1 MNNKRSSGGIKIPDY
16 KQSVLQSYNNKAIW
30 YWDKNRYIDPWNLR
44 EDQEVNP
51 NTYGHLIILKKPKM
65 YNGQR
70 NAYSTNDVH
79 LTRCLHAK
87 ECKLFHIFYSVPNKV
102 QGDKRPQ
109 YKPETLNLI
118 KEKVESRPESTGT
131 GNDFLNRT
139 PIAQHLYQVLIKE
152 TT

>member
-1 MNNKRSSGGIKIPDY
+1 
-16 KQSVLQSYNNKAIW
+16 
-30 YWDKNRYIDPWNLR
+30 
-44 EDQEVNP
+44 
-51 NTYGHLIILKKPKM
+51 M

-70 NAYSTNDVH
+70 NAYSTNDAH
-79 LTRCLHAK
+79 LTRCLHEK

-102 QGDKRPQ
+102 QGYKRPQ